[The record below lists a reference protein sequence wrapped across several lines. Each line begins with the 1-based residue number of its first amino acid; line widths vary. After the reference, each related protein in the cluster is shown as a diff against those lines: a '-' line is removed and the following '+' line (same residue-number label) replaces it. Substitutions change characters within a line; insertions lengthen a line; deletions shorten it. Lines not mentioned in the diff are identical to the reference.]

1 MRNYLLIAE
10 RGIIENVIIPTQTND
25 YHCNNDTNIEDTFD
39 RYDDEYDNYNEYG
52 SEYEGT
58 YAHDIAGLDDDA
70 ISDAFEG
77 DPDAYWNID

>member
-39 RYDDEYDNYNEYG
+39 RYDDEYDNYNE
-52 SEYEGT
+52 
-58 YAHDIAGLDDDA
+58 
-70 ISDAFEG
+70 
-77 DPDAYWNID
+77 